1 MELIYT
7 KGNTY
12 PPIEAILRKAAT
24 GEVIDLSGATV
35 TIEVK
40 DTSDTVVVN
49 STVAIVDSTAG
60 SVRYTVESSLTAT
73 SGRYRAKFHVVT
85 SSGGT
90 AHVPNDEYFRLLITD

>member
-7 KGNTY
+7 KDNTY

-40 DTSDTVVVN
+40 DTSDTVQNFMLLPLVV
-49 STVAIVDSTAG
+49 AQ
-60 SVRYTVESSLTAT
+60 LTFQMM
-73 SGRYRAKFHVVT
+73 SISEF
-85 SSGGT
+85 
-90 AHVPNDEYFRLLITD
+90 